1 MNHNTK
7 AMRTVLLEKLG
18 ASCGVDLSVLR
29 LPPSPILAIP
39 GLPVFHDG
47 LACEYPGAECK
58 FILRN
63 VTRLHAHLRKEHQWV
78 NKQPRGRKRTED
90 EKALAPWRSNVPC
103 QQFVPDGRYAQ
114 LFAVFEEQG
123 SDIVTSHQSFDIT
136 SLADNCWDPDVEAK
150 LKAFEVGRRDAIP
163 PTDSSTPNSFV
174 ERMAWPQ
181 YLEGFNR
188 TDVLHLARR
197 VDAENEPVL
206 HFIQKRMSS

>member
-1 MNHNTK
+1 MAANEIQIDYVERLSIFVCKLCECVVSGSQIAQHLRLKRHRAMNHNTK

-114 LFAVFEEQG
+114 L
-123 SDIVTSHQSFDIT
+123 
-136 SLADNCWDPDVEAK
+136 
-150 LKAFEVGRRDAIP
+150 
-163 PTDSSTPNSFV
+163 
-174 ERMAWPQ
+174 
-181 YLEGFNR
+181 
-188 TDVLHLARR
+188 
-197 VDAENEPVL
+197 
-206 HFIQKRMSS
+206 